1 LIFLKDRFDEFEK
14 NFENDLKQLKQHEY
28 DNLFMW
34 LNVIFYLI
42 IAGLSFKD
50 KTWRY

>member
-1 LIFLKDRFDEFEK
+1 
-14 NFENDLKQLKQHEY
+14 
-28 DNLFMW
+28 MW

-50 KTWRY
+50 KTWRYWYY